1 MSERRD
7 IAVIGLGT
15 FGSAVAREMARMG
28 DRVTGIDRD
37 AAAVAAM
44 DGEIDAVMQADATDP
59 KVLNH
64 AGIGQFDSVIVAI
77 GDDMQSSLLTTL
89 GVMQAGCQNVHAKAQ
104 TPEHA
109 RILSAMGVRNL
120 LEPEAGFALHLAQL
134 LHNPHMVDFLNL
146 GNGNYIA
153 SMNAPSGSACTTVG
167 DLPLAKY
174 DLSCVG
180 IDIGERIVTDD
191 LARHELS
198 LSDKLIL
205 AGKRSDLRRFSNGG

>member
-1 MSERRD
+1 MPDRRD

-15 FGSAVAREMARMG
+15 FGTAVAREMARMG

-37 AAAVAAM
+37 AACVAQL
-44 DGEIDAVMQADATDP
+44 DGEIDAVMQADATDT

-64 AGIGQFDSVIVAI
+64 AGIAQFDSVIVAI

-89 GVMQAGCQNVHAKAQ
+89 GVIHAGCEDVHVKAQ

-109 RILSAMGVRNL
+109 RILRAMGVRNL
-120 LEPEAGFALHLAQL
+120 LEPEQSFALHLAQL

-153 SMNAPSGSACTTVG
+153 AIHAPAGSSCATLS

-174 DLSCVG
+174 DLACVG
-180 IDIGERIVTDD
+180 IDIGERIITRELDAHP
-191 LARHELS
+191 LAI
-198 LSDKLIL
+198 SDRLIL
-205 AGKRSDLRRFSNGG
+205 AGKRSDLRRFAVTG